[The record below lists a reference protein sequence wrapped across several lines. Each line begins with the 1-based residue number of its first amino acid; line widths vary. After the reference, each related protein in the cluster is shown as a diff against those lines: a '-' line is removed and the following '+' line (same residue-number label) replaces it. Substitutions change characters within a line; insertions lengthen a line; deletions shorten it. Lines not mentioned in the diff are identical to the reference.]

1 MIDKKEEKLINSLHP
16 QELIMIIN
24 IGKIVQE
31 KHKMKPETSFVFAF
45 GIVCAHFVFEETS
58 MNLNI
63 EDIYN
68 TLPNK
73 SKSKNGEKNLKKTS
87 LLLELVKKLEIFY
100 IKLIKMDNKINDIY
114 LDLKNLVEK
123 THKIIVLD
131 EKTKEKINKQENIK
145 LNVKEN
151 TKQTIK
157 QEIKKKLLKKKHSL
171 VKQQPQKQ
179 QTLKTTFMFH
189 CLRQG
194 EKVQK
199 QTTLL

>member
-73 SKSKNGEKNLKKTS
+73 SKSKNGEKKFKKDFFIIGTS
-87 LLLELVKKLEIFY
+87 KEIRNILY
-100 IKLIKMDNKINDIY
+100 KVNKD
-114 LDLKNLVEK
+114 
-123 THKIIVLD
+123 
-131 EKTKEKINKQENIK
+131 
-145 LNVKEN
+145 
-151 TKQTIK
+151 
-157 QEIKKKLLKKKHSL
+157 
-171 VKQQPQKQ
+171 
-179 QTLKTTFMFH
+179 
-189 CLRQG
+189 G
-194 EKVQK
+194 
-199 QTTLL
+199 